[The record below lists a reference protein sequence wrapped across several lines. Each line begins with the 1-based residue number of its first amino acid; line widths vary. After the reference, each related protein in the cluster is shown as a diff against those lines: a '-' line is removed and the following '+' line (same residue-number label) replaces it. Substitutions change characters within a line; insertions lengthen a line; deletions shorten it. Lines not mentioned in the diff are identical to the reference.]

1 MSKPC
6 AYCKELGHHIKFCV
20 SLKDKNRRKDSGT
33 EPKPK
38 LNAVITK
45 IQAAVKPLKK
55 NNIFRDLYS
64 SSSDDEI
71 EEGEIV
77 EFDRHN
83 RFGQFL
89 KSEVISE
96 AESVGLPRKQQ
107 GEVQGFSTQAV
118 SLRETKEFRRENAT
132 NDSDSDSSSWKRRS
146 TNNNTNVI
154 YIPCVKK
161 LEDDDQ
167 DENYPIY
174 NYEPCPFLEKYKG
187 MSWAEIEYYSES
199 D

>member
-20 SLKDKNRRKDSGT
+20 SLKDKNRRKDSVT
-33 EPKPK
+33 EPNTK

-45 IQAAVKPLKK
+45 TQAAAVKPLKK

-83 RFGQFL
+83 RF
-89 KSEVISE
+89 
-96 AESVGLPRKQQ
+96 
-107 GEVQGFSTQAV
+107 
-118 SLRETKEFRRENAT
+118 AT